1 MIKKTEEK
9 ISKYG
14 ADSIKVL
21 KGLEAVRKR
30 PGMYIGDTDDGTG
43 LHHMVYEVV
52 DNSIDEALAGYC
64 KNIKIEINKDGTLS
78 VFDDGRGIPVDI
90 HKGEKKSAAEV
101 IMTQLH
107 AGGKFDHGSYKISGG
122 LHGVGVSVVNALSQK
137 LKLTIYRDKKEHYI
151 EFKDGKALSPLKVIG
166 RAGAGVD
173 NIDVPTAKKN
183 NMIVMNTPGGNS
195 NATAEHAFALIMSVL
210 RKIPFANQTTHK
222 AQWEKKNI
230 KGTELSKKTLG
241 IVGFGNVGVR
251 LSYLVKGFNME
262 ILVSSKSLESRKK
275 DYPHVKNVSF
285 DELIS
290 KSDIISFHCK
300 AAADGKPMITKE
312 HYKKIKP
319 TAYIINAARG
329 NIVDEKDLNEALN
342 ENLIAGAAVDV
353 FSKEPAKENIL
364 FNNPKVILTPHIAAS
379 TTEASIVVAEMA
391 ANQISDFLL
400 KGTKINTV

>member
-1 MIKKTEEK
+1 MP
-9 ISKYG
+9 
-14 ADSIKVL
+14 KVL
-21 KGLEAVRKR
+21 ISDSMSNIAQKIFEKNNIQFDVK
-30 PGMYIGDTDDGTG
+30 TG
-43 LHHMVYEVV
+43 LSEEEIIKIIPEYDGMVVRSATKV
-52 DNSIDEALAGYC
+52 T
-64 KNIKIEINKDGTLS
+64 KNII
-78 VFDDGRGIPVDI
+78 
-90 HKGEKKSAAEV
+90 SAA
-101 IMTQLH
+101 
-107 AGGKFDHGSYKISGG
+107 
-122 LHGVGVSVVNALSQK
+122 
-137 LKLTIYRDKKEHYI
+137 KK
-151 EFKDGKALSPLKVIG
+151 LKVIG

-210 RKIPFANQTTHK
+210 RKIPFANETTHK

-251 LSYLVKGFNME
+251 LSNLVKGFGVN

-275 DYPHVKNVSF
+275 DFSHVKNVSF

-290 KSDIISFHCK
+290 TSDIISFHCK
-300 AAADGKPMITKE
+300 APPDGKPLISKE
-312 HYKKIKP
+312 HYKKMKP
-319 TAYIINAARG
+319 TAVIINTARG
-329 NIVDEKDLNEALN
+329 NIVDENDLNAALN
-342 ENLIAGAAVDV
+342 ENLIAGAALDV
-353 FSKEPAKENIL
+353 YSKEPAKENIL
-364 FNNPKVILTPHIAAS
+364 FNNPKAILTPHVAAS

>member
-1 MIKKTEEK
+1 MP
-9 ISKYG
+9 
-14 ADSIKVL
+14 KVL
-21 KGLEAVRKR
+21 ISDSMSNIAQKIFEKNNIQFDVK
-30 PGMYIGDTDDGTG
+30 TG
-43 LHHMVYEVV
+43 LSEEEIIKIIPEYDGMVVRSATKV
-52 DNSIDEALAGYC
+52 T
-64 KNIKIEINKDGTLS
+64 KNII
-78 VFDDGRGIPVDI
+78 
-90 HKGEKKSAAEV
+90 SAA
-101 IMTQLH
+101 
-107 AGGKFDHGSYKISGG
+107 
-122 LHGVGVSVVNALSQK
+122 
-137 LKLTIYRDKKEHYI
+137 KK
-151 EFKDGKALSPLKVIG
+151 LKVIG

-262 ILVSSKSLESRKK
+262 ILVSSKSLVSRKK

-300 AAADGKPMITKE
+300 TAADGKPMITKE

>member
-1 MIKKTEEK
+1 MP
-9 ISKYG
+9 
-14 ADSIKVL
+14 KVL
-21 KGLEAVRKR
+21 ISDSMSNIAQKVFEKNNIQFDVKIGLSEEEIIKIIPEYDGMVVRSATKV
-30 PGMYIGDTDDGTG
+30 T
-43 LHHMVYEVV
+43 
-52 DNSIDEALAGYC
+52 
-64 KNIKIEINKDGTLS
+64 KNII
-78 VFDDGRGIPVDI
+78 
-90 HKGEKKSAAEV
+90 SAA
-101 IMTQLH
+101 
-107 AGGKFDHGSYKISGG
+107 
-122 LHGVGVSVVNALSQK
+122 
-137 LKLTIYRDKKEHYI
+137 KK
-151 EFKDGKALSPLKVIG
+151 LKVIG

-230 KGTELSKKTLG
+230 KGTELSNKTLG

-251 LSYLVKGFNME
+251 LSNLVKGFNME

-300 AAADGKPMITKE
+300 AASDGKPMITKA

-353 FSKEPAKENIL
+353 FSKEPAKENVL
-364 FNNPKVILTPHIAAS
+364 FNNPKAILTPHIAAS
-379 TTEASIVVAEMA
+379 TTEASIVVAEMV
-391 ANQISDFLL
+391 ANQISNFLL

>member
-1 MIKKTEEK
+1 MP
-9 ISKYG
+9 
-14 ADSIKVL
+14 KVL
-21 KGLEAVRKR
+21 ISDSMSNIAQKIFEKNNIQFDVK
-30 PGMYIGDTDDGTG
+30 TG
-43 LHHMVYEVV
+43 LSEEEIIKIIPEYDGMVVRSATKV
-52 DNSIDEALAGYC
+52 T
-64 KNIKIEINKDGTLS
+64 KNII
-78 VFDDGRGIPVDI
+78 
-90 HKGEKKSAAEV
+90 SAA
-101 IMTQLH
+101 
-107 AGGKFDHGSYKISGG
+107 K
-122 LHGVGVSVVNALSQK
+122 K
-137 LKLTIYRDKKEHYI
+137 LK
-151 EFKDGKALSPLKVIG
+151 VMG

-364 FNNPKVILTPHIAAS
+364 FNNSKVILTPHIAAS
-379 TTEASIVVAEMA
+379 TSEASIVVAEMV

-400 KGTKINTV
+400 KGVKVNTV

>member
-1 MIKKTEEK
+1 MPKVLISDSMSNIAQKIFEKNNIQVDVKTGLTEEEIIK
-9 ISKYG
+9 IIPEYDGMVVRS
-14 ADSIKVL
+14 ATKV
-21 KGLEAVRKR
+21 
-30 PGMYIGDTDDGTG
+30 T
-43 LHHMVYEVV
+43 
-52 DNSIDEALAGYC
+52 
-64 KNIKIEINKDGTLS
+64 KNIIL
-78 VFDDGRGIPVDI
+78 
-90 HKGEKKSAAEV
+90 AA
-101 IMTQLH
+101 
-107 AGGKFDHGSYKISGG
+107 K
-122 LHGVGVSVVNALSQK
+122 K
-137 LKLTIYRDKKEHYI
+137 LK
-151 EFKDGKALSPLKVIG
+151 AIG

-379 TTEASIVVAEMA
+379 TTEASIIVAEMA
-391 ANQISDFLL
+391 ANQISNFLL